1 MKTGRAKGFTIVE
14 LLIVIVVIAILAAIT
29 IVAYNGVQ
37 VRARNSARLQA
48 ADTIYKQLELY
59 TVQTSSFYG
68 SPIACIP
75 TEANYDA
82 GNGGLPDCYASD
94 APRSEVAAV
103 NSNLAA
109 AGFTKFS
116 YPNTPITDTSGV
128 VYRGIHIAYFSNMNQ
143 GMNGVLRP
151 FILIFFLEG
160 QNQDCGPNSVTQD
173 GSKVSTDPLN
183 SIIPARNYTSDA
195 NMTWCFLSLTYYTQV

>member
-1 MKTGRAKGFTIVE
+1 MKPQKGYTIVE

-29 IVAYNGVQ
+29 IVAYNGMQ
-37 VRARNSARLQA
+37 QRAKNTARLQA
-48 ADTIYKQLELY
+48 AGNIRKQLELY
-59 TVQTSSFYG
+59 TRQTGNGFG
-68 SPIACIP
+68 SPLFCIP

-94 APRSEVAAV
+94 APRSEDATATTA
-103 NSNLAA
+103 LAN
-109 AGFTKFS
+109 AGFNRFS
-116 YPNTPITDTSGV
+116 YPNTPVTGASGV

-143 GMNGVLRP
+143 GMNGRLQP

-173 GSKVSTDPLN
+173 GSRVTTDPLN
-183 SIIPARNYTSDA
+183 SIVPARNYTFDA
-195 NMTWCFLSLTYYTQV
+195 RSTWCFLTLTHQTNI